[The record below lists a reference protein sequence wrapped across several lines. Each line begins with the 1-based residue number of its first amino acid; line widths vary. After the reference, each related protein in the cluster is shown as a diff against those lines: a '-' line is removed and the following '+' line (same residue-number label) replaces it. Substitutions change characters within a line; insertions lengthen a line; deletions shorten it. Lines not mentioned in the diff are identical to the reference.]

1 MQLNTNTRR
10 NRVSKVMRIVSKI
23 ILPLLIIL
31 VLIYFLG
38 KLEMPAPEK
47 HLKKQIPNDKLII
60 VK

>member
-10 NRVSKVMRIVSKI
+10 NRTAKIVKLTSKI
-23 ILPLLIIL
+23 ILPLLVIL

-47 HLKKQIPNDKLII
+47 HLKKQISNDKLII